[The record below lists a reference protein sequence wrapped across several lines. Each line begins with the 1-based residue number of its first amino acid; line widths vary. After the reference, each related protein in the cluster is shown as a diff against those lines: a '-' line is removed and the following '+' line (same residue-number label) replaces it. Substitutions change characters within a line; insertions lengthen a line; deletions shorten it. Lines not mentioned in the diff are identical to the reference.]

1 MKIYRCVQTN
11 NKTQDFGANIPCV
24 IKGARPFQF
33 VPCGTP
39 NSHKLY
45 TGELNQKG
53 HNGVDW
59 ATYYKEP
66 VYFNVDIPGVE
77 WEADTQIDS
86 AGSVHVIVRS
96 KQPVPLAKIPLHE
109 PGSLKMIQ
117 KQYDTLVGKL
127 YIQMRYDHLYQGYLF
142 NKAPVVL
149 GQCIGLADSTGA
161 STGNHVHETLKVSD
175 TNSWF
180 YIDGDNGY
188 SGGIDP
194 DQYRLNTF
202 VLDVIK
208 EKSSDIIG
216 LQLEVIKLSN
226 IAISLLRKLI
236 DIKSKNK
243 HYV

>member
-1 MKIYRCVQTN
+1 MM
-11 NKTQDFGANIPCV
+11 TQPFGADIPCV

-45 TGELNQKG
+45 TGELKMKG
-53 HNGVDW
+53 HNGDDW

-66 VYFNVDIPGVE
+66 VYFNIDIPGVE
-77 WEADTQIDS
+77 WQGATYMDS
-86 AGSVHVIVRS
+86 AGSVYAMVRS
-96 KQPVPLAKIPLHE
+96 RQPVPFATIPKHE

-117 KQYDTLVGKL
+117 KQYEKLGGKL
-127 YIQMRYDHLYQGYLF
+127 YLMFRYDHLYQGDI
-142 NKAPVVL
+142 KDGAPVVF
-149 GQCIGLADSTGA
+149 GQQIGLADSTGA
-161 STGNHVHETLKVSD
+161 SSGNHVHETMKVSD
-175 TNSWF
+175 ENSWF
-180 YIDGDNGY
+180 YIDGDNGMQ
-188 SGGIDP
+188 GAIDIAP
-194 DQYRLNTF
+194 YRINTF
-202 VLDVIK
+202 VLDVLK
-208 EKSSDIIG
+208 EKYSDITG